1 MFKNG
6 CSMKNLISSLLLFCF
21 VNSFSQEKTPVF
33 VSGND
38 GYKSYRIPA
47 IISLPNGDLLAFC
60 EGRVN
65 GAGDFG
71 HVNIVMKRST
81 DKGKTWGNLQLVAEN
96 GDLQAG
102 NAAPV
107 VDLTDPAYPNGRI
120 FLFYNTGN
128 NHESEVRKGNGLRE
142 VWYRTS
148 IDNGKTWS
156 DAVNITTQV
165 HHPKQPQL
173 NAAYNFAEDWRG
185 YANTPGHAMQF
196 QNGKYKGR
204 IFVAANHSAGA
215 AKNNFTDYAA
225 HGFYTDDHGKTFH
238 LSKTVNVPGSNESIA
253 TELSNDKLLMNSG
266 NQKGDVRARIV
277 SISSDGGATWDTSYF
292 DQTLIDPVNQ
302 GSILCVG
309 KKHGKNIIAF
319 SNAADTKR
327 RDNLTLRISYDD
339 GKTWSKSILIDKSE
353 DGTKGDFTAYS
364 DLVKMGKRKIGVL
377 YERNGYREIVFTVMK
392 WK

>member
-1 MFKNG
+1 
-6 CSMKNLISSLLLFCF
+6 MKNLIVSLVFFCCCA
-21 VNSFSQEKTPVF
+21 NIFSQEKIPVF

-81 DKGKTWGNLQLVAEN
+81 DKGKTWSILQLVAEN

-107 VDLTDPAYPNGRI
+107 VDVTDPAYPKGRI

-128 NHESEVRKGNGLRE
+128 NHEGEVRKGNGLRE
-142 VWYRTS
+142 VWYKTS
-148 IDNGKTWS
+148 TDNGQTWS
-156 DAVNITTQV
+156 DAVNITIQV
-165 HHPKQPQL
+165 HRPKQPQI
-173 NAAYNFAEDWRG
+173 NTAYNFDEDWRG
-185 YANTPGHAMQF
+185 NANTPGHAMQF

-215 AKNNFTDYAA
+215 AQNNFTDYSA
-225 HGFYTDDHGKTFH
+225 HGFYSDDHGKTFH
-238 LSKTVNVPGSNESIA
+238 LGETVNVPGSNESIA
-253 TELSNDKLLMNSG
+253 TELSDNKLMMNSR

-302 GSILCVG
+302 GSLLTVG
-309 KKHGKNIIAF
+309 RKKGKNIIAF

-339 GKTWSKSILIDKSE
+339 GKTWSKSFLIDKSE
-353 DGTKGDFTAYS
+353 EGSKGDFTAYS
-364 DLVKMGKRKIGVL
+364 DLVKLGKKKIGVL
-377 YERNGYREIVFTVMK
+377 YERNGYKEIVFTVVK